1 VADDTPAPVAQ
12 PRYVVDRQTLVDA
25 FEAHAW
31 SSPDQMADMLIDG
44 LDQIGVPTLD
54 AARSV
59 PDNAALREAV
69 EWHLANPHNVNEGH
83 SRLRAALAAAPASP
97 AGLDVERL
105 AGLMHA
111 MAINC
116 RAHLDRGHDLGHL
129 DDARDLAALAAAPAS
144 PAGLDVERLARAMN
158 KVRPYGGNPSE
169 WAKVA
174 AAAIAREYAAIAS
187 PEETSPDA

>member
-1 VADDTPAPVAQ
+1 MADDTPAPVAQ

-105 AGLMHA
+105 A
-111 MAINC
+111 
-116 RAHLDRGHDLGHL
+116 
-129 DDARDLAALAAAPAS
+129 
-144 PAGLDVERLARAMN
+144 RAMN